1 MKVPTGPGKAPL
13 PLGDSTLP
21 RSNHLGGRD
30 ATAKNYW
37 SIKVLEPT
45 LERKPELPK
54 PKLHLEINNNIPFL
68 QVFTV
73 NSENCLNE
81 SRTNKQ
87 FEPNPDKPLLVLSP
101 IKHPSAA
108 RAC

>member
-13 PLGDSTLP
+13 PLGDSNLP
-21 RSNHLGGRD
+21 PSNHLDGRD

-45 LERKPELPK
+45 LLTKPE
-54 PKLHLEINNNIPFL
+54 LHLEINNNISFL

-73 NSENCLNE
+73 NSENGLNE
-81 SRTNKQ
+81 SRTNKE
-87 FEPNPDKPLLVLSP
+87 FEPNPDKPLRVLST
-101 IKHPSAA
+101 IKRPSAA
-108 RAC
+108 RGS